1 MKQSDVVAAVAGG
14 QADFKWVPLA
24 ADLEVMAWP
33 ARVQGLF
40 VGVTARTANACA
52 AALSRDG
59 WVVSLT
65 TPKVEDLIFESA
77 AVRPEPVLL
86 NPLKWNIASDAAIQE
101 HSRLLLARL
110 GGIAEDSLIV
120 AGKSWVLSNA
130 LLGKP
135 GRAANYG
142 LFSASAPHRS
152 ATGAFRLWQ
161 PLSFAHNLDHSDY
174 SQLLRLVRRRPGTA
188 LPSYDQPLRVFDLG
202 VSPALPATG
211 APQGTTP
218 AAPGPA
224 PAPVIE
230 PASHGVATGTLGER
244 CLAWCL
250 EEAAT
255 HRQPSAERIAWYHE
269 HAVRSGKPLGIKVG
283 NHCASAQ
290 SRALKECLLNGE
302 VAPHEYRAGAI
313 ELQQDAIAR
322 GRWHSRAEVLA
333 AKWLPRPGDL
343 AIYTRANPAD
353 PATAWWRH
361 VDRVIRVTEDGA
373 GYENIGAN
381 EVAGAWNREVTSFES
396 PKLLGFIS
404 YPGSPPSEAEL
415 VASRAELGAQDAG

>member
-1 MKQSDVVAAVAGG
+1 MKQSEIIAAVTTG
-14 QADFKWVPLA
+14 QASFKWVPLGP
-24 ADLEVMAWP
+24 DLEVMAWP

-40 VGVTARTANACA
+40 VGVSARTANACA

-65 TPKVEDLIFESA
+65 TPKVEDMIFESA
-77 AVRPEPVLL
+77 ALRPEPVLIS
-86 NPLKWNIASDAAIQE
+86 PIKVNIASDRAVEE
-101 HSRLLLARL
+101 HSRQFLARL
-110 GGIAEDSLIV
+110 GGVAEDALIV
-120 AGKSWVLSNA
+120 AGKSWVLTNA
-130 LLGKP
+130 LLSKP

-142 LFSASAPHRS
+142 FFSASAPYRS

-174 SQLLRLVRRRPGTA
+174 SQLLRLVRRRPGTQ

-202 VSPALPATG
+202 APPPSAAT
-211 APQGTTP
+211 
-218 AAPGPA
+218 AAA
-224 PAPVIE
+224 PAPVAV
-230 PASHGVATGTLGER
+230 PAAETSSHGVATGTLGEH

-250 EEAAT
+250 EEAAA
-255 HRQPSAERIAWYHE
+255 HRSPTAERIAYYHE
-269 HAVRSGKPLGIKVG
+269 VAIRNDKPLGIKTG

-290 SRALKECLLNGE
+290 SRALKECLLPGE
-302 VAPHEYRAGAI
+302 VAPHNFRAGAI
-313 ELQQDAIAR
+313 ELQQDAMAR
-322 GRWHSRAEVLA
+322 GRWHSRADVLA

-353 PATAWWRH
+353 PKSAWWRH
-361 VDRVIRVTEDGA
+361 VDRVIRVTDDGH

-381 EVAGAWNREVTSFES
+381 EVAGAWNREISAFEN

-404 YPGSPPSEAEL
+404 YPGSPPSESERL
-415 VASRAELGAQDAG
+415 ASTTALGAEDAG